1 MTKRYLDELAEWVS
15 SREALR
21 PRQDQSRVAFLAVR
35 AEVQAAMAAGYALK
49 TIWAHLRETGR
60 IACRYETFLNY
71 VRRHIKRAPPAAD
84 EGRAEKPDPAAEAAR
99 EPKRPAPSGVGGF
112 TFDAT
117 PKKEELI

>member
-1 MTKRYLDELAEWVS
+1 MTKRYLDELAEWLR
-15 SREALR
+15 SREASRAR
-21 PRQDQSRVAFLAVR
+21 PDQSRVAFLAVR
-35 AEVQAAMAAGYALK
+35 GEVQAAMAAGYALK

-71 VRRHIKRAPPAAD
+71 VRRHIKEPPPAAD
-84 EGRAEKPDPAAEAAR
+84 EGRAEKSDPGAPKPAAPQGME
-99 EPKRPAPSGVGGF
+99 GF

>member
-1 MTKRYLDELAEWVS
+1 MTKRYIDELAQWVK
-15 SREALR
+15 SRGASRAR
-21 PRQDQSRVAFLAVR
+21 PDQSRVAFLAVR
-35 AEVQAAMAAGYALK
+35 GEVQAAMAAGYALK

-71 VRRHIKRAPPAAD
+71 VRRHIKEPPPLAD
-84 EGRAEKPDPAAEAAR
+84 EGRAEKPDPAA
-99 EPKRPAPSGVGGF
+99 PKPGAPAGVEGF

>member
-1 MTKRYLDELAEWVS
+1 MTKRYLDELAEWARR
-15 SREALR
+15 REASRAR
-21 PRQDQSRVAFLAVR
+21 PDQSRVAFLAVR
-35 AEVQAAMAAGYALK
+35 GEVQAAMAAGYALK

-71 VRRHIKRAPPAAD
+71 VRRHIKEPPPAAE
-84 EGRAEKPDPAAEAAR
+84 EGRAEKPHPAAA
-99 EPKRPAPSGVGGF
+99 KPAPGMEGF